1 MRVGW
6 IGPGKIGSP
15 MVARILTS
23 GHDVVVHARHPD
35 AHAELQACGAQ
46 ITPAILAAVTDVDML
61 GVNLF
66 DDEQLRQVMYEQGV
80 LDRVSPGTVIVIHS
94 TGDPELVAALAASAP
109 PGVAVVDTPFSG
121 TAQDVAE
128 ARLTLICGCDAPVLD
143 RVRPVLDAYAS
154 KIFRVGPVGAA
165 RKLKLLNNL
174 LFAAQVSLANE
185 ALAAAQAMGLGRADS
200 VAAIGASSGS
210 SYALHKFA
218 GSVNPSQVLAAM
230 QPYLEKDV
238 HLAKTYLAELGCKV
252 PLLDQ
257 AAPWGLDEEG
267 EA

>member
-23 GHDVVVHARHPD
+23 GHDVVVHA
-35 AHAELQACGAQ
+35 A
-46 ITPAILAAVTDVDML
+46 
-61 GVNLF
+61 
-66 DDEQLRQVMYEQGV
+66 
-80 LDRVSPGTVIVIHS
+80 GTVIVIHS
-94 TGDPELVAALAASAP
+94 TGDPELVAALASGAP
-109 PGVAVVDTPFSG
+109 TGVAVVDAPFSG

-128 ARLTLICGCDAPVLD
+128 GRLTLICGCDAPVLG

-165 RKLKLLNNL
+165 RNLKLLNNL
-174 LFAAQVSLANE
+174 LFAAQVSLASE

-210 SYALHKFA
+210 SYALHKLTA
-218 GSVNPSQVLAAM
+218 SVNPSQVLAAM
-230 QPYLEKDV
+230 QPYLERTSTSPRPIWPGWDARFRCSTRRHRGAWVKRVRHDV
-238 HLAKTYLAELGCKV
+238 CRQDRDHHRRDRHPRYRCRMQRN
-252 PLLDQ
+252 D
-257 AAPWGLDEEG
+257 WSIISS
-267 EA
+267 